1 MQASL
6 EQQAERTQRAVRDKG
21 DDRERETLRRADRP
35 ADLSAYPL
43 KKRLLIRAAAQV
55 FYWLIRIIG
64 GTTRF
69 EVTGFQHW
77 RAARR
82 NGGLPIY
89 AIWHDQVFLGTYLGW
104 RRGIVVMTSRS
115 FDGEYIARFIQRFGY
130 GTARGSSSRG
140 GVGAL
145 IEMVKLVRAGR
156 PAAFTIDGPRGPRH
170 VAKLGALLLAKKT
183 GQPVLPLSIQPS
195 RYYAV
200 PSWDRFQI
208 PAPFARARVLV
219 APPIYV
225 PPDADAALLEA
236 KRDELQRALD
246 ELSG

>member
-1 MQASL
+1 
-6 EQQAERTQRAVRDKG
+6 
-21 DDRERETLRRADRP
+21 
-35 ADLSAYPL
+35 
-43 KKRLLIRAAAQV
+43 
-55 FYWLIRIIG
+55 
-64 GTTRF
+64 
-69 EVTGFQHW
+69 
-77 RAARR
+77 
-82 NGGLPIY
+82 
-89 AIWHDQVFLGTYLGW
+89 
-104 RRGIVVMTSRS
+104 
-115 FDGEYIARFIQRFGY
+115 
-130 GTARGSSSRG
+130 RG